1 MKLQYWLKR
10 LITYPGSHLMSPQ
23 AEARLKALR
32 EAPLDSWIALS
43 EDETRIVAVGKTYAE
58 AAEKG
63 DQAGCSDP
71 VIIKTP
77 TEWTPLSV

>member
-1 MKLQYWLKR
+1 
-10 LITYPGSHLMSPQ
+10 MSPQ

-58 AAEKG
+58 AAEKS
-63 DQAGCSDP
+63 DQAGCADP

-77 TEWTPLSV
+77 PEWAPLSFLKPAVGGDAGFPDPAAN